1 MCPKAGP
8 RCWRVVLT
16 AGWSTLVIVNGDAR
30 YQAASVTTE
39 VTHTNIWG
47 THGLVEGTL
56 EGTQAQRLASQCLQK
71 RMRSRRTH
79 MSKSTP
85 GTSRQ
90 HTTPRKHP
98 SHYSF
103 YFT

>member
-1 MCPKAGP
+1 MPKSGP
-8 RCWRVVLT
+8 SRWRVVLT
-16 AGWSTLVIVNGDAR
+16 AGRSTLAIVNGDAH

-47 THGLVEGTL
+47 THGPVEGTL
-56 EGTQAQRLASQCLQK
+56 EGTQAQRLASHCLQK

-85 GTSRQ
+85 DASRQ
-90 HTTPRKHP
+90 HTTPRKYP